1 MALPILRPEEI
12 HNASPTATGTTGGAV
27 ILGGIRKRKS
37 TRGKRTLRKKS
48 RKNRS
53 KRRR

>member
-1 MALPILRPEEI
+1 MVLPILHPGST
-12 HNASPTATGTTGGAV
+12 NATDITGGAV

>member
-1 MALPILRPEEI
+1 MALSTLHPE
-12 HNASPTATGTTGGAV
+12 SVTATGMTGGSV

-37 TRGKRTLRKKS
+37 RRGKRTLRKKS
-48 RKNRS
+48 RKNRT

>member
-1 MALPILRPEEI
+1 MTLSTLHP
-12 HNASPTATGTTGGAV
+12 ASATNMDITGGAV

-37 TRGKRTLRKKS
+37 RRVKRTLRKKS

>member
-1 MALPILRPEEI
+1 MFTLKP
-12 HNASPTATGTTGGAV
+12 ASTTSSDITGGVV

-37 TRGKRTLRKKS
+37 RRGKRTLRKKS
-48 RKNRS
+48 RKNRT

>member
-1 MALPILRPEEI
+1 MHSFHP
-12 HNASPTATGTTGGAV
+12 ASVGASDITGGAV

-37 TRGKRTLRKKS
+37 RRGKRTLRKKS
-48 RKNRS
+48 RKNRT

>member
-1 MALPILRPEEI
+1 MALSNLHP
-12 HNASPTATGTTGGAV
+12 ASSSTMDITGGAV

-48 RKNRS
+48 RKNRT

>member
-1 MALPILRPEEI
+1 MHSLHPAEVSSSGI
-12 HNASPTATGTTGGAV
+12 TGGAV

-37 TRGKRTLRKKS
+37 RRTKRTLRKKS